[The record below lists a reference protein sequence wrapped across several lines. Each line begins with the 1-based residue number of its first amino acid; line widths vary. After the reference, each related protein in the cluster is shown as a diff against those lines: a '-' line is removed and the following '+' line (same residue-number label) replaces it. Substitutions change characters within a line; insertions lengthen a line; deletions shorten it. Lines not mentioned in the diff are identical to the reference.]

1 MRKIFVK
8 INDLNIHYK
17 EKGSGPDVLLLHG
30 WGASADSYMG
40 VMNALEEKCHLVA
53 LDFPGCGE
61 SSLPNRA
68 LFTDDYVELVIEF
81 IKKLKLNNP
90 ILIGH
95 SHGCRVIMKAVGT
108 GKLNP
113 KKIVFIDGAGLKPKR
128 SVSYYAKVYS
138 YKTAKFFLTLP
149 VIKNYTKDALQKAR
163 SYFGSSDYNNAPE
176 VMKKTLVNLVN
187 DDMTPYIKNIKAS
200 TLLIW
205 GDKDTATPLWMAQ
218 KLQKVIPDCGL
229 CVIENTGHWSFVEN
243 PYKAHAI
250 LNSFLP

>member
-1 MRKIFVK
+1 MAEIFTEVLGRKI
-8 INDLNIHYK
+8 HYT
-17 EKGSGPDVLLLHG
+17 EAGSGPDVLLLHG
-30 WGASADSYMG
+30 WGASCQSYNG
-40 VMNALEEKCHLVA
+40 VISALEHKCHLVA

-61 SSLPNRA
+61 SGLPERA
-68 LFTDDYVELVIEF
+68 LVTDDYVELVLAF
-81 IKKLKLNNP
+81 IKELNLDNP
-90 ILIGH
+90 ILVGH

-108 GKLNP
+108 GRLSP

-128 SVSYYAKVYS
+128 SLSYYAKVYS

-149 VIKNYTKDALQKAR
+149 VVKNYTQEALQKAR
-163 SYFGSSDYNNAPE
+163 AYFGSSDYNNAPE

-187 DDMTPYIKNIKAS
+187 DDMSPYIKNIKAS

-205 GDKDTATPLWMAQ
+205 GDKDTATPLWMAK
-218 KLQKVIPDCGL
+218 KLEQIIPDCGL

-250 LNSFLP
+250 LNSFIP